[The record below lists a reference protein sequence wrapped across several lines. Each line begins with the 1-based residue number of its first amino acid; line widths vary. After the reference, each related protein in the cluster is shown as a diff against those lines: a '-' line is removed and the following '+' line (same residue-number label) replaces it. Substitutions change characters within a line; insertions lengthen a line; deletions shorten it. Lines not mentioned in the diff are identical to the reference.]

1 MKTIVVEGKTEY
13 IVLQALF
20 PQLATNGITIRVAYG
35 FSNVFSL
42 SQALIDYGMETLI
55 ILDTD
60 SNILGHDNRVVL
72 QRIDSSVFIGRE
84 MNIVWMDPCIELVL
98 HKVIPEIRHL
108 RKSDNREI
116 RTIISQNRETILDL
130 EEFKKIEEFI
140 NNV

>member
-42 SQALIDYGMETLI
+42 SRALIDYGMETLI

-84 MNIVWMDPCIELVL
+84 MNIV
-98 HKVIPEIRHL
+98 
-108 RKSDNREI
+108 
-116 RTIISQNRETILDL
+116 
-130 EEFKKIEEFI
+130 
-140 NNV
+140 